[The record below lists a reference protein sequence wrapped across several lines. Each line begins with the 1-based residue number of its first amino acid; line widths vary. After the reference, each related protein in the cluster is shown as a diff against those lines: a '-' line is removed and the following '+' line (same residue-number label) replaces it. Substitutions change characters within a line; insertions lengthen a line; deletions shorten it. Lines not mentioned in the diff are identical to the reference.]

1 MGQPMFPMPMKP
13 TRITVHRLFGPR
25 CRSLEPKRDSS
36 TASRTRKRRANCKTM
51 RDFARNDDSGFA
63 QSFEAE
69 LFQNFSGVV
78 EAINARRHSGI
89 DHAVQEHFT
98 DFILGE

>member
-13 TRITVHRLFGPR
+13 TRITIHRPFPATLPLAR
-25 CRSLEPKRDSS
+25 PKRDSS
-36 TASRTRKRRANCKTM
+36 TASRTRKRRANRKTM

-78 EAINARRHSGI
+78 EAINAGRHSGI

-98 DFILGE
+98 D